1 MYVGRYG
8 HWPQIP
14 SARGPGLVKIS
25 NVLSLSRAGSSRV
38 VSPNN
43 VVNRKYF
50 LSSTNVIA

>member
-25 NVLSLSRAGSSRV
+25 NVLSLSRAGSRV

-43 VVNRKYF
+43 VANRKYF

>member
-25 NVLSLSRAGSSRV
+25 NVLSLSRAGSRV